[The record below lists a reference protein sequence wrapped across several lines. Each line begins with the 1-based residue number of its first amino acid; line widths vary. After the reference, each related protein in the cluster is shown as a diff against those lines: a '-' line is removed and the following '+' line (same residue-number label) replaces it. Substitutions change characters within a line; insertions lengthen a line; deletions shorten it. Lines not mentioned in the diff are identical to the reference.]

1 MAASDLLQACAILGD
16 GPDPTVART
25 LAKIDS
31 LAAERAVILQATGSP
46 AEAEKLHRAAAMD
59 RPGFTT
65 LGALAVFHALCG
77 DADQAADWF
86 EKAIEQRDPAVV
98 GYLRTPLMRIL
109 RSSPRWP
116 ALAKQMNLP
125 EVG

>member
-1 MAASDLLQACAILGD
+1 MSDLLIRADLMWEQQAQRGR
-16 GPDPTVART
+16 PVRARVP
-25 LAKIDS
+25 
-31 LAAERAVILQATGSP
+31 RAP
-46 AEAEKLHRAAAMD
+46 M
-59 RPGFTT
+59 
-65 LGALAVFHALCG
+65 ALAVFHALCG